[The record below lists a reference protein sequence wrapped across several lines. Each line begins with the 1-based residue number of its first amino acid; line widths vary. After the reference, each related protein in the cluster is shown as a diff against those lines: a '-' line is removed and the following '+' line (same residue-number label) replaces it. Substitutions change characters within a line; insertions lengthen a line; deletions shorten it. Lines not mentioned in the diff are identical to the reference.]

1 MYREAQQFLQEWK
14 VSDRRKP
21 LIIRGARQV
30 GKTWLMQWLG
40 QAEYD
45 NVAYINFDGN
55 ERMAQLFSGDLD
67 IERLCSGL
75 EIEADTTITP
85 GKTLLIFDEVQEV
98 PRALTSL
105 KYFCENAPEHHVIAA
120 GSLLGVALHPGTSF
134 PVGKVAFLE
143 LFPLSFMEFLRAVG
157 QERFAELCERQ
168 EWDLINTF
176 SGKYTELLKQ
186 YYYIG
191 GMPEVVAAFQD
202 QRDFKMAREI
212 QLRILAA
219 FEQDFSKH
227 APPHVVP
234 RIRMLWNAIPS
245 QLSKENRKFVYGLIK
260 KGSRAR
266 DYEMAMAWLIDCGLV
281 HKVTRVTKPG
291 MPLRAY
297 EDLKAFK
304 LFMLD
309 VGLLGAM
316 TRLVPKV
323 LLDGHDV
330 FTEFKG
336 ALTEQYVLQQLKTAS
351 RTPIHYW
358 SHDRG
363 LAEID
368 FVLQCEDK
376 IVPMEVKA
384 EISLRAKSLKS
395 YRDRYNP
402 PLAIRASLADY
413 RVDDTL
419 ANIPLFALHG
429 LDSVVA
435 AGAQS
440 APHSGH

>member
-1 MYREAQQFLQEWK
+1 MYREAQQFLQQWK

-55 ERMAQLFSGDLD
+55 DRMAQLFAGDLD
-67 IERLCSGL
+67 IERLCAGL
-75 EIEADTTITP
+75 QIEADTTISP
-85 GKTLLIFDEVQEV
+85 GKTLLVFDEVQEV

-134 PVGKVAFLE
+134 PVGKVTFLE
-143 LFPLSFMEFLRAVG
+143 LFPMSFMEFLRAVG

-168 EWDLINTF
+168 EWDLINPF
-176 SGKYTELLKQ
+176 SGKYVELLKQ
-186 YYYIG
+186 YYYVG
-191 GMPEVVAAFQD
+191 GMPEVVDGFRVR
-202 QRDFKMAREI
+202 RDFKMARDI
-212 QLRILAA
+212 QLRILAS

-227 APPHVVP
+227 APHRVVP
-234 RIRMLWNAIPS
+234 RIRMIWNAIPS

-266 DYEMAMAWLIDCGLV
+266 DYEMAIAWLADCGLI

-291 MPLRAY
+291 MPLGAY

-304 LFMLD
+304 LFLLD

-316 TRLVPKV
+316 T
-323 LLDGHDV
+323 LLDPKALLNGHEV

-336 ALTEQYVLQQLKTAS
+336 ALTEQYVLQQLKAATKM
-351 RTPIHYW
+351 PIHYW

-368 FVLQCEDK
+368 FVIQCENK

-384 EISLRAKSLKS
+384 EINLRAKSLRA

-402 PLAIRASLADY
+402 PLAIRTSLAGY
-413 RVDDTL
+413 RVDDAL
-419 ANIPLFALHG
+419 ANIPLYALHH
-429 LDSVVA
+429 LEKVVA
-435 AGAQS
+435 AGA
-440 APHSGH
+440 

>member
-1 MYREAQQFLQEWK
+1 MYREAQQFLLQWK

-30 GKTWLMQWLG
+30 GKTWLMQWFG

-55 ERMAQLFSGDLD
+55 DRMAQLFSGDLD
-67 IERLCSGL
+67 IERICSGL

-105 KYFCENAPEHHVIAA
+105 KYFCENAPEHHVVAA
-120 GSLLGVALHPGTSF
+120 GSLLGVALHPGTPF
-134 PVGKVAFLE
+134 PVGKVSFLE
-143 LFPLSFMEFLRAVG
+143 LFPLSFMEFLKAVG
-157 QERFAELCERQ
+157 QERFADRCERQ

-176 SGKYTELLKQ
+176 SGKYIELLKQ
-186 YYYIG
+186 YYYVG
-191 GMPEVVAAFQD
+191 GMPEVVAAFQER
-202 QRDFKMAREI
+202 RDVKMARDI
-212 QLRILAA
+212 QLRILAS

-227 APPHVVP
+227 APPQVVP

-266 DYEMAMAWLIDCGLV
+266 DYEMAIAWLADCGLI

-291 MPLRAY
+291 MPLGAY

-316 TRLVPKV
+316 TLLDPKV
-323 LLDGHDV
+323 LLNGHDV

-336 ALTEQYVLQQLKTAS
+336 SLTEQYVLQELKAGFKI
-351 RTPIHYW
+351 PVHYW

-368 FVLQCEDK
+368 FVIQCENK

-384 EISLRAKSLKS
+384 EINLRAKSLRA

-402 PLAIRASLADY
+402 PLAIRTSLADY
-413 RVDDTL
+413 RVDEGL
-419 ANIPLFALHG
+419 ANIPLYALQG
-429 LDSVVA
+429 LDRVVA
-435 AGAQS
+435 AES
-440 APHSGH
+440 